1 MYHLRIYFY
10 EIVLSWLEY
19 TLLLLF
25 SFLKPDR
32 LGGSRAALD
41 EEEDGDT
48 VSFLLSSCPTTA
60 GRFCAHLGLSLPGG
74 NSIGRQC
81 CLLLEFKTSAK
92 AGMSNLED
100 SLVHLP

>member
-1 MYHLRIYFY
+1 M
-10 EIVLSWLEY
+10 
-19 TLLLLF
+19 LF

-60 GRFCAHLGLSLPGG
+60 GRFCARLGLSLPGVLTVLNAFYRRTIDLILG
-74 NSIGRQC
+74 V
-81 CLLLEFKTSAK
+81 
-92 AGMSNLED
+92 
-100 SLVHLP
+100 SLVGPKFGDVGSGCGGIWG